1 MPILFVHPR
10 RGLYQITKCQDC
22 GYVFGCDHCDAKLTT
37 YRAYEKNL
45 QLICHQ
51 CQSYYNYPNCCP
63 MCKGN
68 KIDSKYGG
76 IDELAELLKKEY
88 QLDPIKIDSKS
99 KIIYPNQN
107 EDPENE
113 KVFLTTRIFDPLIP
127 YSSFSKIIFIHAEN
141 LMASPD
147 YLVGEETYRNLS
159 EIFLQV
165 TDQTEVIFDTTS
177 PHLAFFQDLIRIH
190 CEHSEYVQPRDWYE
204 GFLETEKETR
214 DKFGFPPF
222 QNLVLITTQE
232 KNKEKSGQLIN
243 SARKYLMSVQKEFPE
258 IKITTPYPARFL
270 KRRGMF
276 SFHLLVKYPRQYS
289 RFFEFQKIIRY
300 VKSQYRVQVRLNPRH
315 LF

>member
-1 MPILFVHPR
+1 
-10 RGLYQITKCQDC
+10 
-22 GYVFGCDHCDAKLTT
+22 
-37 YRAYEKNL
+37 
-45 QLICHQ
+45 
-51 CQSYYNYPNCCP
+51 

-76 IDELAELLKKEY
+76 IDELAELLKNEY
-88 QLDPIKIDSKS
+88 HLDPIKIDSKS
-99 KIIYPNQN
+99 KIIYSNQK
-107 EDPENE
+107 EDPENK
-113 KVFLTTRIFDPLIP
+113 KVFLTTRIFDPSIP
-127 YSSFSKIIFIHAEN
+127 YTNFSKIIFIHAEN

-177 PHLAFFQDLIRIH
+177 PHLAFFQDLTRIH
-190 CEHSEYVQPRDWYE
+190 CEHSECLQPREWYE
-204 GFLETEKETR
+204 GFLVTEKETR

>member
-10 RGLYQITKCQDC
+10 KGLYQITKCQDC

-37 YRAYEKNL
+37 YRAFEKNL

-76 IDELAELLKKEY
+76 IDELAELLSTEY
-88 QLDPIKIDSKS
+88 QLESTKIDSKS
-99 KIIYPNQN
+99 KIIYPNQI
-107 EDPENE
+107 EDPDNR
-113 KVFLTTRIFDPLIP
+113 KVFLTTRIFDPSIP

-147 YLVGEETYRNLS
+147 YLVGEETYRNLT
-159 EIFLQV
+159 EIFLQI
-165 TDQTEVIFDTTS
+165 TDQTEIIFDTTS
-177 PHLAFFQDLIRIH
+177 PHLAFFQDLIRIQS
-190 CEHSEYVQPRDWYE
+190 EHTDSTKPRDWYE
-204 GFLETEKETR
+204 GFLEVEKATR

-289 RFFEFQKIIRY
+289 KFFEFQKIIRY

>member
-1 MPILFVHPR
+1 
-10 RGLYQITKCQDC
+10 
-22 GYVFGCDHCDAKLTT
+22 
-37 YRAYEKNL
+37 
-45 QLICHQ
+45 
-51 CQSYYNYPNCCP
+51 

-68 KIDSKYGG
+68 NIDSKYGG
-76 IDELAELLKKEY
+76 IDELSELLTKEY
-88 QLDPIKIDSKS
+88 QLESTKIDSKS
-99 KIIYPNQN
+99 KIIYPDQC
-107 EDPENE
+107 EDPDDK
-113 KVFLTTRIFDPLIP
+113 KVFLTTRIFDPSIP

-147 YLVGEETYRNLS
+147 YLVSEETYRNLTQ
-159 EIFLQV
+159 IFLQIS
-165 TDQTEVIFDTTS
+165 DQTEIIFDTTS
-177 PHLAFFQDLIRIH
+177 PHLTFFQDLIRIQS
-190 CEHSEYVQPRDWYE
+190 EHLDYTTPIDWYE
-204 GFLETEKETR
+204 GFLRTEKETR

-289 RFFEFQKIIRY
+289 KFFEFQKIIRF